1 MVTHAIIPA
10 AGLGTRVL
18 PVSKAIPKEMFP
30 IPYKSGDRYMLYPMI
45 HLIFDTLYNVG
56 IRNFCFVISPSK
68 EEIRKYFKPD
78 QKFIDKLIELG
89 KDDEVTI
96 LKRFYSR
103 LSRCNISFKIQEEQL
118 GVGDAVLRGREFVGD
133 NNFMISM
140 GDDLILGEEGNV
152 YKKLID
158 IFNSRKADGVVL
170 VKEID
175 DPRHYGVVIGKKV
188 SGSLYKVEKII
199 EKPEAPVSN
208 LAILGIYVLK
218 PWIFDVMEGMRE
230 YRGWELT
237 DAVDEMA
244 KKGEML
250 AYKAENIHRID
261 IGRVETYIELFKNI
275 KL

>member
-18 PVSKAIPKEMFP
+18 PASKAIPKEMFP
-30 IPYKSGDRYMLYPMI
+30 IPHRFGDKYMLYPMI
-45 HLIFDTLYNVG
+45 HLIFDALYNVG

-68 EEIRKYFKPD
+68 EKIREYFKPD
-78 QKFIDKLIELG
+78 QEFIDNLIDLG
-89 KDDEVTI
+89 KEYEAKV
-96 LKRFYSR
+96 LKEFYSR
-103 LSRCNISFKIQEEQL
+103 LSRCKISFRIQEEPL
-118 GVGDAVLRGREFVGD
+118 GVGDAVLRGRKFVGD

-170 VKEID
+170 VKEVD

-199 EKPEAPVSN
+199 EKPETPVSN

-218 PWIFDVMEGMRE
+218 PWVFDVMEGMRE